1 MRHFKELKSSR
12 FKSSTHIHFKWGSVL
27 VRLLSW
33 RERRRLVYAA
43 SLGRTRSSE
52 YTSFWKRSGH
62 PSFVGEAPE
71 DQSMKESMGNCW
83 GKGKAAT
90 LRSKSS
96 PQSLVRRR
104 QNGQGHP
111 SLGTTSDEGL
121 RRGPPTVQPRTVRRP
136 TCDPAHCNGPCVAAV
151 CYGPHL

>member
-1 MRHFKELKSSR
+1 VFCNGSWGTFGTGAATILISPSKIKTRYATRLDFNCTNNIAEYEALLLGLRKLKAMEIRREILKSDSQV
-12 FKSSTHIHFKWGSVL
+12 I
-27 VRLLSW
+27 
-33 RERRRLVYAA
+33 
-43 SLGRTRSSE
+43 
-52 YTSFWKRSGH
+52 SG
-62 PSFVGEAPE
+62 
-71 DQSMKESMGNCW
+71 CW
-83 GKGKAAT
+83 GEGKAAT

-121 RRGPPTVQPRTVRRP
+121 RRGPPIVRPRPVRRP